1 MRAQPAGP
9 LPARHV
15 PAPGGR
21 SVERGTSSSSSSSG
35 WLMLGR
41 WPAPSAWWWGCKR
54 VQVTSRAGRAKCHM
68 FLLLEAGWQGRH
80 CCWVVLGVG
89 SHASTLRCRRGGG
102 SLQLR
107 ALCLLLHHIFPLA
120 GLLSASPQM
129 RPCPQ
134 CWWTATPPSDAPSW
148 TSCSGGCRAVLRCA
162 SWCCN
167 VLGCDAMCCDLL
179 GCAGLSCAALGCD
192 VPRPL
197 LDEMVG
203 GPA

>member
-1 MRAQPAGP
+1 MVDAGKV
-9 LPARHV
+9 ARTVCLVVGVQEGPGDEPCRPCKMPHV
-15 PAPGGR
+15 PA
-21 SVERGTSSSSSSSG
+21 
-35 WLMLGR
+35 
-41 WPAPSAWWWGCKR
+41 
-54 VQVTSRAGRAKCHM
+54 
-68 FLLLEAGWQGRH
+68 LEAGWQGRH